1 MRLSV
6 LDAIREGLWDF
17 EPQGLEAG
25 EFTSTRAMP
34 GTRDKLEELARRAA
48 QGLPLWHEE
57 DRKAYD
63 DGIDRPLWQMGQGPS
78 TRSSVRD

>member
-17 EPQGLEAG
+17 EPRALEAG
-25 EFTSTRAMP
+25 EFASTRAMP
-34 GTRDKLEELARRAA
+34 GTRDKLDELARRAA

-57 DRKAYD
+57 DRQAYD
-63 DGIDRPLWQMGQGPS
+63 DGIDRPLAQLGPS
-78 TRSSVRD
+78 SPASRSVRD